1 MGKNQEKEI
10 TILMEKLELT
20 REEAMEI
27 LEFDKGN
34 IDNEEAEEL
43 EEKVKTQTKEEKKP
57 KDGKKGKSSLD
68 KIKYQKAQK
77 KVDVT
82 KAAIMDLITSTLSTS
97 ELIQL
102 FQKMAAT
109 KSSFMDKD
117 GNYYSV
123 SLTKHKTKPDGF
135 QELEEK

>member
-10 TILMEKLELT
+10 AILMEKLEIT
-20 REEAMEI
+20 REEALEM

-34 IDNEEAEEL
+34 IDNEEVDEL
-43 EEKVKTQTKEEKKP
+43 EEKVKTQAKEEKP
-57 KDGKKGKSSLD
+57 KDGKKGRSSLD

-77 KVDVT
+77 KVDIT
-82 KAAIMDLITSTLSTS
+82 KEKIMGIITDSLSTS
-97 ELIQL
+97 ELTQL
-102 FQKMAAT
+102 FQIMTAT

>member
-1 MGKNQEKEI
+1 MKKEKEI
-10 TILMEKLELT
+10 TILMEKLEIT
-20 REEAMEI
+20 REEALEI
-27 LEFDKGN
+27 LDFDKGDCYN
-34 IDNEEAEEL
+34 KEAEEL
-43 EEKVKTQTKEEKKP
+43 EEKAKIQAKEEKKP

-68 KIKYQKAQK
+68 KIKYQKAKK

-82 KAAIMDLITSTLSTS
+82 KTAIMDLITSTLETS

-102 FQKMAAT
+102 FQKMTAT

-123 SLTKHKTKPDGF
+123 SLTKHKAKPDGF

>member
-1 MGKNQEKEI
+1 MSKEKEI

-20 REEAMEI
+20 REEALEM

-34 IDNEEAEEL
+34 IDNEEVNEL
-43 EEKVKTQTKEEKKP
+43 EEKVKTQAKKEKP
-57 KDGKKGKSSLD
+57 KDGKKGRSSLD

-77 KVDVT
+77 KVDIT
-82 KAAIMDLITSTLSTS
+82 KSAIMEIITNSLSSS
-97 ELIQL
+97 ELTHL
-102 FQKMAAT
+102 FQKMTAT

-123 SLTKHKTKPDGF
+123 SLTKHKAKPDGF

>member
-10 TILMEKLELT
+10 TILMEKLEIT
-20 REEAMEI
+20 REEALEI
-27 LEFDKGN
+27 LDFDKG
-34 IDNEEAEEL
+34 DCYNEEAEEL
-43 EEKVKTQTKEEKKP
+43 EEKAKIQAKEEKKP

-82 KAAIMDLITSTLSTS
+82 KAAIMDLIDSTLSTS

-123 SLTKHKTKPDGF
+123 SLTKHKAKPDGF

>member
-1 MGKNQEKEI
+1 MGKGQEKEI
-10 TILMEKLELT
+10 SILMEKLGVT
-20 REEAMEI
+20 REEALEI
-27 LEFDKGN
+27 LDFDKGN
-34 IDNEEAEEL
+34 IDNEEVEKL
-43 EEKVKTQTKEEKKP
+43 EEKAKAQAKEEKKP
-57 KDGKKGKSSLD
+57 KTGKKVKSSLD

-82 KAAIMDLITSTLSTS
+82 KTAIMELITNSLETS

-102 FQKMAAT
+102 FQKMTAT
-109 KSSFMDKD
+109 KSSFMDKE

-135 QELEEK
+135 QEMEEK

>member
-10 TILMEKLELT
+10 AILMEKLELT
-20 REEAMEI
+20 REEALEM

-34 IDNEEAEEL
+34 IDNEEVDEL
-43 EEKVKTQTKEEKKP
+43 EEKVKAQAKEKKP
-57 KDGKKGKSSLD
+57 KDGKKGRSSLD
-68 KIKYQKAQK
+68 KVKYQKAQK
-77 KVDVT
+77 KVDAT
-82 KAAIMDLITSTLSTS
+82 KSAIMDLITNSLSTS
-97 ELIQL
+97 ELIHL
-102 FQKMAAT
+102 FQKMTAT

-123 SLTKHKTKPDGF
+123 SLTKHKAKPDGF

>member
-1 MGKNQEKEI
+1 MSKEKEI

-20 REEAMEI
+20 REEALEM

-34 IDNEEAEEL
+34 IDNEEVDKL
-43 EEKVKTQTKEEKKP
+43 EEKVKIQAKP
-57 KDGKKGKSSLD
+57 KDGKKGRSSLD

-77 KVDVT
+77 KVDIT
-82 KAAIMDLITSTLSTS
+82 KSAIMEVITNSLSTS
-97 ELIQL
+97 DLTHL
-102 FQKMAAT
+102 FQKMTAT

-123 SLTKHKTKPDGF
+123 SLTKHKAKPDGF